1 MGFGIRVQLFW
12 GFRGSGFWGLGSEF
26 RVQLFFFL
34 VGGGGG
40 EGFRVQEPRIT
51 SVEAGFIVAVPSS
64 EGFEFRVQGWGFTPQ
79 ALNHRP

>member
-34 VGGGGG
+34 VGGG
-40 EGFRVQEPRIT
+40 
-51 SVEAGFIVAVPSS
+51 
-64 EGFEFRVQGWGFTPQ
+64 
-79 ALNHRP
+79 